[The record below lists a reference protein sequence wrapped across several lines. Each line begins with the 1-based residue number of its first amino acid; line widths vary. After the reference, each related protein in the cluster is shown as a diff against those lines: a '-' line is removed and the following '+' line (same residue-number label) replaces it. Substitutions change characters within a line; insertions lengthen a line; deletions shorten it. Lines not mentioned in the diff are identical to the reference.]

1 MKIPVNRLLT
11 DERGAAMVLALVL
24 LLVSGLIAAPLLSHM
39 GTGLVTGE
47 VYETRTAELYAAD
60 AGVEDAVWK
69 IQNKDGYLPCSPG
82 SPAKNYTITDVNG
95 RTVEVT
101 IASVFAVNNIT
112 FIYQV
117 LSTATGDGS
126 GTQVEAYI
134 EGVNK
139 YGDYGDLLGQVITSQ
154 GEIEL
159 APGTNVTPSE
169 GDHSPVEYYS
179 DDWPEPWELED
190 FYYDQVED
198 EEPYAFDI
206 MDLAGVD
213 MEEGPLYRDGEL
225 DIVNSSNTPA
235 TLTLTGTFY
244 ITGDTRIGSTQKD
257 FTLDLNGQTLFVSS
271 NTSGNKK
278 ALEIGDRCTVVG
290 PGTIIAVGDIYFA
303 PKGDVG
309 SDEEP
314 VFVLSVTGES
324 LIQPQG
330 DFYGSVGGSV
340 VVDLQPNTSI
350 CYPEGDGWYDDLNFL
365 IGVKKLV
372 YSIDSW
378 EVSQQ

>member
-1 MKIPVNRLLT
+1 
-11 DERGAAMVLALVL
+11 MVLALVL